1 VEDTPPRASVDWA
14 GCWEGQHGCRPCT
27 NVAAVASLVC
37 GISSPAIP
45 YGTAPWAGRHSLLRA
60 PRSPRKKPRKADEE
74 RRIADEEGR
83 IANRERRIAI
93 EDRQTK
99 DRICPTG
106 RLFIHS
112 LSRPKWGFD
121 RAQPSAG
128 KLCFAARAEWANGP
142 ERSQP
147 RATPWGGVSPH
158 GASPARAQDAW
169 AHLCQAAPGP
179 AAKRELPSE
188 WHSLKPHGAWL
199 RESLGTREKFELA
212 DGRRALCA
220 SFSLKL
226 GSASAIRMG
235 SYSNRTHPAAGAL
248 LPCARI
254 FARMRA
260 LLLRNHPS
268 TSHYG

>member
-1 VEDTPPRASVDWA
+1 MLGRPTWMQTLHKRRRSGEPCLRHLIPGHPVRHRALGRSPLSA
-14 GCWEGQHGCRPCT
+14 PC
-27 NVAAVASLVC
+27 
-37 GISSPAIP
+37 SPLPAKKTEESRR
-45 YGTAPWAGRHSLLRA
+45 GTANRRRGRTDREQGT
-60 PRSPRKKPRKADEE
+60 P
-74 RRIADEEGR
+74 
-83 IANRERRIAI
+83 NRDRENRIAI
-93 EDRQTK
+93 ENRQTK

-147 RATPWGGVSPH
+147 RATPWGDVSPH
-158 GASPARAQDAW
+158 GASPARAQDVW